1 MIKLLAVL
9 TIFIPLNLSA
19 TVWTDI
25 GLTFGSNEFSR
36 TELTA
41 ATNISTTVV
50 GGLNVSAYKIE
61 KREYVYSI
69 RMPVNFF
76 ASRRF
81 MVTVKPYLYPKNSDG
96 YSAAGGKLSL
106 SLVKDNPQAETSTT
120 WIVSAAHQKQ
130 AMGRNAQ
137 KITSNSAE
145 IQAEKNFYDQFFIL
159 AGLAINA
166 SSAHSEDAIKNYA
179 EVSDLFSVNT
189 FAFINDDVYSKVGLQ
204 FARSFKPDFDSY
216 FYGGYDRIN
225 SRFSDYGSWLMG
237 LRINFSDK
245 SFANF
250 SYNYLD
256 AKKGSNK
263 AYYKFAIGMFF

>member
-1 MIKLLAVL
+1 MIL
-9 TIFIPLNLSA
+9 TILIPLNLSA
-19 TVWTDI
+19 TIWTDM
-25 GLTFGSNEFSR
+25 GFTFGSNEFSR

-41 ATNISTTVV
+41 AKNVSTTVV
-50 GGLNVSAYKIE
+50 CGLNISAYKIE
-61 KREYVYSI
+61 KREYVSSI
-69 RMPVNFF
+69 RMPINFF
-76 ASRRF
+76 AARRF
-81 MVTVKPYLYPKNSDG
+81 MVTAKPYIYPKNSNG

-106 SLVKDNPQAETSTT
+106 SFVKDNPEAETSLT

-159 AGLAINA
+159 ANIAING
-166 SSAHSEDAIKNYA
+166 SSSHSEGVIKSYA

-189 FAFINDDVYSKVGLQ
+189 FAFLNDDVYSKAGIQ

-216 FYGGYDRIN
+216 FYAGYDRIN

-245 SFANF
+245 SFTNF

-256 AKKGSNK
+256 AKKGGNK
-263 AYYKFAIGMFF
+263 VYYKFVIGMFF